1 MTNYRTLGQTT
12 APQQVGISVEK
23 LKRIDPVVQKFID
36 DQQLAGAITML
47 ARRGQVVHFETYGM
61 MDLEV
66 QRPMQKDA
74 IFRIYSMTK
83 PVVAVAVMMLCQ
95 DGKLELEAPV
105 SKYLPELGGMK
116 VAADAEAEEASL
128 INADREMTV
137 RDLMRHTSGLPGANR
152 YMAGQTAVDK
162 LYRQAG
168 LHRLDECNL
177 QEMVERLG
185 TIPLLYQPGTKW
197 HYSIAADVLGRLIEV
212 VSNQSFDLFLAEHIF
227 QPLDMEDTGF
237 YVPTEKIDRLVGMYG
252 PQPTGGLQ
260 IIEAPQGGTGSYS
273 KTSFRKRPKFLSA
286 GGGLV
291 STATDFMRFCLML
304 SEKGQLAG
312 KRLLQV
318 ESVERM
324 TCNHLPQHLVPLDKK
339 PVERY
344 GGLGF
349 GLGVSVRVQQTDWVP
364 ASQVDEYG
372 WIGGTSTEFWIS
384 PRDELVTITLAQH
397 IPFSELSQVVK
408 PLVYAAIDPSPE

>member
-212 VSNQSFDLFLAEHIF
+212 VSNQSLDVFLAEHIF

-252 PQPTGGLQ
+252 PEPTGGLQ

-273 KTSFRKRPKFLSA
+273 QTSFRKRPKFLSA

-304 SEKGQLAG
+304 SAKGQLAG
-312 KRLLQV
+312 KRLLEV

-349 GLGVSVRVQQTDWVP
+349 GLGVSVRVQQTAWVP

>member
-1 MTNYRTLGQTT
+1 MTNYSTLGQTT

-36 DQQLAGAITML
+36 DQQLAGAITMV

-61 MDLEV
+61 MDLEA

-312 KRLLQV
+312 KRLLEV

>member
-36 DQQLAGAITML
+36 DQQLAGAITMV

-312 KRLLQV
+312 KRLLEV